1 MEEKELLDEV
11 PRIVKEAYVEHMID
25 ELIKQQE
32 VITQEINDYKTN
44 MNKHVNSL
52 ERHLLVINETI
63 TKVKTGWEDLKYYN
77 AFGGKLPP
85 LN

>member
-1 MEEKELLDEV
+1 MSDKELLNEV
-11 PRIVKEAYVEHMID
+11 PRIVREAYVEHMID

-32 VITQEINDYKTN
+32 VITQETELKTN
-44 MNKHVNSL
+44 MNEHVNSL
-52 ERHLLVINETI
+52 ERQLLVINETI
-63 TKVKTGWEDLKYYN
+63 NYTKKGWEDLKYYN